1 MFEQIPNT
9 KHRNSERFFFRGVG
23 HPMGHRLGPNQTNKS
38 IHQDLFFKW
47 MNMNQP
53 PLVNHDDGFPHVQM
67 DKPKTTADDD

>member
-1 MFEQIPNT
+1 
-9 KHRNSERFFFRGVG
+9 
-23 HPMGHRLGPNQTNKS
+23 MGHRLGPNQTNKS